1 LAEKEKSMSVALKV
15 LWSEGLTLFPQHLQQ
30 QDLYHE
36 GRLHRT
42 ARSINANLWGIREA
56 KWRAEELANDLLR
69 ADTLSLVFQDGEL
82 YDAPGADLLP
92 PPIDLSALPSEETVF
107 TFHAAMPMLKPYG
120 SNLPTPD
127 GHHNGARYTQT
138 DAETPDLFSEA
149 VGSNIAYL
157 KKRLM
162 LISDHEPLENY
173 VHFPVIRLLRSTGGG
188 FEIDASFMPPGVC
201 IGGIAGLPAML
212 DNLLAKLTTKRDF
225 LSSRQRQT
233 RKDVFE
239 FHSGDMAAFWM
250 LHTIHIASAALAD
263 MAHHP
268 ALHPRQ
274 PFEALQCLAAGLLT
288 FSPKYSIADFPKY
301 KHMEPEIHFGKLD
314 MIIRDLVDT
323 VISSRFFLIPLQ
335 RDEQKPNHHRGK
347 LDATKIENNTLLCL
361 AVNADMPALELV
373 AIVPNRFKVGSP
385 DDVERLVVSSLP
397 GVELVH
403 MPQVPSAIPVRPNT
417 YYFSIENRGD
427 LYENMRK
434 AQAISIYAPGGMH
447 GLKLELIALS
457 N

>member
-1 LAEKEKSMSVALKV
+1 MSVAHKV

-42 ARSINANLWGIREA
+42 VRSINADLWGIREA
-56 KWRAEELANDLLR
+56 KWRTEELENDLLR

-82 YDAPGADLLP
+82 YDAPSADDLP
-92 PPIDLSALPSEETVF
+92 APVDLSALPSEQTTF
-107 TFHAAMPMLKPYG
+107 TFHAAMPMLKPHG
-120 SNLPTPD
+120 KNLPTPD
-127 GHHNGARYTQT
+127 GHHNGARFIQL
-138 DAETPDLFSEA
+138 DADTPDLFSEA

-157 KKRLM
+157 KKRLA

-188 FEIDASFMPPGVC
+188 FEIDSTFMPPGVC
-201 IGGIAGLPAML
+201 IGGIAGLPALL
-212 DNLLAKLTTKRDF
+212 DNLLAKLNTKRES
-225 LSSRQRQT
+225 LASRQRQT

-250 LHTIHIASAALAD
+250 LHTIHVASAALVDLAS
-263 MAHHP
+263 HP
-268 ALHPRQ
+268 GLHPRQ
-274 PFEALQCLAAGLLT
+274 SFEVLQTLAAGLLT
-288 FSPKYSIADFPKY
+288 FSPKYSVADFPKY
-301 KHMEPEIHFGKLD
+301 KHMVPENHFGRLD

-323 VISSRFFLIPLQ
+323 VISSKFFLIPLQ

-347 LDATKIENNTLLCL
+347 LDATKIDATTLLCL

-403 MPQVPSAIPVRPNT
+403 MPQVPAAIPVRPNT

-427 LYENMRK
+427 LYESMRK
-434 AQAISIYAPGGMH
+434 AQAISIYAPGGMQ

-457 N
+457 T